1 MDIVEVIAASLS
13 IIAMLYGFYRWSKSK
28 LRKEKPSNIFVK
40 EGNIYLTYA
49 NGDIKQITFIHSDIS
64 PVLGQSLVIFFRGE
78 KINKSNSEYFRYK
91 LVAIDVNS
99 LKETIIT
106 DQKPFADGLTNSFEI
121 LEPRNLSISPDES
134 NVVFIVEKYVTG
146 SQLVQVNIKSG
157 RWNELF
163 SVEYFEKIASG
174 KFKNQL
180 LVGRSE
186 VGEKGRGIYYTVC
199 DHNGKT
205 LLEFDDYENYMKFRS
220 KAMIRE

>member
-1 MDIVEVIAASLS
+1 
-13 IIAMLYGFYRWSKSK
+13 MLYGFYLWIKSK
-28 LRKEKPSNIFVK
+28 FRKEKPSNVFVK
-40 EGNIYLTYA
+40 EGNIYLSYPS
-49 NGDIKQITFIHSDIS
+49 GSVKQITFINSDTS

-78 KINKSNSEYFRYK
+78 KARLSDSEYFKYK
-91 LVAIDVNS
+91 LIAIDTNS
-99 LKETIIT
+99 LKETIVT
-106 DQKPFADGLTNSFEI
+106 DQKPFSDSLNNSFEI
-121 LEPRNLSISPDES
+121 LDPRHLSISPDQS
-134 NVVFIVEKYVTG
+134 NVVFTIEKYVTG

-163 SVEYFEKIASG
+163 SVEHFEKILSG

-186 VGEKGRGIYYTVC
+186 VGSKGRDIYYKVC

-205 LLEFDDYENYMKFRS
+205 LLEFDDYESYMKFRS